1 MPSANS
7 ALDLL
12 LEPLT
17 AETLSAASMVAIVG
31 DDPFLSGE
39 MIGSLRE
46 ILCPDEADRSWA
58 WREFA
63 GDAIDDPRDVFD
75 EAATVAMFATAT
87 RTAVVRAADP
97 FVTKARATLEQLAAS
112 RGSRGLVVL
121 EVKSLPGNTRLAKA
135 IAKHGLVIE
144 ATVPPRTNLTAWL
157 RKWTKATHACQLPVA
172 TAERLV
178 ERLGNDLG
186 QITQAVRRLAAAGGS
201 TIPPEAVDDVA
212 GGPREQ
218 SAWQMAEAASAG
230 RAAEAVGMLAD
241 LLESGENPIGLTA
254 QTAAVFKRLS
264 TAARLLA
271 LPRDAG
277 RPKSLEDALRLAGVA
292 AWPKALEAAREALI
306 RLGPERARALPFWL
320 LQTDRSLKGDASRG
334 LRSRLALERLICKMD
349 GEKMPPRQAG
359 ADARPSQRP
368 RRPAHRS

>member
-1 MPSANS
+1 MPSAHS

-12 LEPLT
+12 LEPLS
-17 AETLSAASMVAIVG
+17 AEALADASMIAIVG

-39 MIGSLRE
+39 MVGTLRAT
-46 ILCPDEADRSWA
+46 LCPDEADRSWA

-63 GDAIDDPRDVFD
+63 GEAVDDPRDVFD

-87 RTAVVRAADP
+87 RTAVVRGADP
-97 FVTKARATLEQLAAS
+97 FVTKARAALEQLAAS

-135 IAKHGLVIE
+135 IAKHGAVIE
-144 ATVPPRTNLTAWL
+144 ASVPPRTNLTAWL
-157 RKWTKATHACQLPVA
+157 RRWAKAAHACNLPAA

-186 QITQAVRRLAAAGGS
+186 QITQAIRRLAASGDA

-212 GGPREQ
+212 GGPRER

-230 RAAEAVGMLAD
+230 KAAAAVAILAD

-271 LPRDAG
+271 LPRNAG
-277 RPKSLEDALRLAGVA
+277 RPASLEDALRQAGVA
-292 AWPKALEAAREALI
+292 AWPKALEAAREALV

-320 LQTDRSLKGDASRG
+320 LATDRSLKSDASRG

-349 GEKMPPRQAG
+349 GVHTTPRTAG
-359 ADARPSQRP
+359 AGGRTQRKP
-368 RRPAHRS
+368 RRPANRS